1 MTDPPDPTNA
11 IAHTDAPGRTGATNP
26 RNLGS
31 PSAAADQLARVKA
44 QFEPVPGY
52 LNAATLGLPPI
63 PVAEAVRVA
72 LTRWQRGKATATAYD
87 DDVDAA
93 RTAYARLVSVPLE
106 WVSVGSQTSVIAGL
120 VASSLPD
127 GAEVVCIEGDFS
139 SIVFPFLVHADRG
152 VTVHQ
157 VPLSEL
163 ANSLTERTALVA
175 FSLVQSASG
184 VVCDGPAIAA
194 AARDVGA
201 LTFCDITQAAGW
213 LPVDAGV
220 YDMTACSAYKWL
232 CHPRGTAYLT
242 IAPGLID
249 RVRPIHAGWYAGED
263 VWASCYGP
271 SMHLAR
277 DARRFDV
284 SPVWLSWVGAVPALE
299 VMTMVPTALI
309 GEHNIALANDLR
321 ARIGGPSVASP
332 VVSLGDPSGEMA
344 GRLAEVG
351 ATVASRAGR
360 VRIAFHIWNTPDDVD
375 LAAKALSSASPRP

>member
-1 MTDPPDPTNA
+1 MVNVVLMPSVRANPV
-11 IAHTDAPGRTGATNP
+11 GAST
-26 RNLGS
+26 
-31 PSAAADQLARVKA
+31 SATEADQLARVKA

-63 PVAEAVRVA
+63 PVAEAVRAAV
-72 LTRWQRGKATATAYD
+72 TGWQRGKAMATSYD
-87 DDVDAA
+87 EDVDAA
-93 RTAYARLVSVPLE
+93 RKAYARLVSVPLD

-139 SIVFPFLVHADRG
+139 SMIFPFLVHADRG
-152 VTVHQ
+152 VTVRQ
-157 VPLSEL
+157 VPLPEL
-163 ANSLTERTALVA
+163 ASSLTERTALVA

-184 VVCDGPAIAA
+184 SLCDSSAIAA
-194 AARDVGA
+194 AARAVGA

-213 LPVDAGV
+213 LPVAAGE
-220 YDMTACSAYKWL
+220 YDLTTCSAYKWL

-242 IAPGLID
+242 IAPALIE
-249 RVRPIHAGWYAGED
+249 RVRPIHAGWYAGDD
-263 VWASCYGP
+263 VWSSCYGP
-271 SMHLAR
+271 LMHLAH

-321 ARIGGPSVASP
+321 ACIGLSAVGSP
-332 VVSLGDPSGEMA
+332 IVSLSDPTGLMA
-344 GRLAEVG
+344 GRLAERG

-360 VRIAFHIWNTPDDVD
+360 VRIAFHIWNTTDDVD
-375 LAAKALSSASPRP
+375 LVGTALSSLLSRA